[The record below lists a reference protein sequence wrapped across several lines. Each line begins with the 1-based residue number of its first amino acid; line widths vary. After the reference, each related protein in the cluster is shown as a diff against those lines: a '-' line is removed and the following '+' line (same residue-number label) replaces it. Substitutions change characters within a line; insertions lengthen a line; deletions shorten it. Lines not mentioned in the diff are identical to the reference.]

1 MKQNERK
8 ERMKQN
14 ERKERNK
21 NISDSMNEC
30 LAVFIR
36 K

>member
-14 ERKERNK
+14 ERMK
-21 NISDSMNEC
+21 NISESMIEC